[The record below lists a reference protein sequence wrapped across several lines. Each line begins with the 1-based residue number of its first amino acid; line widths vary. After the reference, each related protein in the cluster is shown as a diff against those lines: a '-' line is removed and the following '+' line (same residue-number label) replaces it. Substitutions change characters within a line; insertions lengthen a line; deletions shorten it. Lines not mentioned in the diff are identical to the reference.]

1 LSALLLLFDIDGTLL
16 LRAAADHRVAL
27 LAGVREVYG
36 VDPSAVRVETAGRTD
51 PEIAR
56 LILVAAGVAAS
67 RIDAGLPELR
77 IAVCRLYASR
87 ETEDLREKVAP
98 GMPELLAELTA
109 RDDVRLALLT
119 GNLEPVARM
128 KLRRAGINSF
138 FASGQGAFG
147 SDSEDRT
154 MLPAVARRRAGS
166 DTAPWPRERTVVI
179 GDTARDVACAR
190 ADGCRCVAVAT
201 GPEGADGLGG
211 ADAVVADTSALGA
224 VLAGLVQP
232 PTPGAGG

>member
-1 LSALLLLFDIDGTLL
+1 MSALLLLFDIDGTLL
-16 LRAAADHRVAL
+16 LRAAKDHRAAL
-27 LAGVREVYG
+27 QAGVQEVYG
-36 VDPSAVRVETAGRTD
+36 IDPSGIRVETAGRTD

-56 LILVAAGVAAS
+56 LILVAAGVEAA

-77 IAVCRLYASR
+77 IAVARVYAAR

-98 GMPELLAELTA
+98 GMPELLAELA
-109 RDDVRLALLT
+109 ASEDVRLALLT

-147 SDSEDRT
+147 SDSEDRA
-154 MLPAVARRRAGS
+154 MLAAVARRRAGS

-179 GDTARDVACAR
+179 GDTARDIACAR

-201 GPEGADGLGG
+201 GPEGAEGLTG
-211 ADAVVADTSALGA
+211 ADAVVANASELGP
-224 VLAGLVQP
+224 VLAGMVQ
-232 PTPGAGG
+232 